1 VIGGRRAGLLAGLF
15 LLAAGAAAGPAAAD
29 ERAPT
34 GPQLAVAAGVVQL
47 FDPDLSGFASIAWQD
62 RHGARRASPWLFAEA
77 TARDHFF
84 GFGALVDFPVGSRTL
99 VTPSLAI
106 ALYHE
111 HDGLGLGSMFEI
123 RSALEATWPL
133 RSGRI
138 GAAFLHYSN
147 ARIGGD
153 HNPGTEALLLV
164 WVMPIGARSRGISRW
179 SAG

>member
-1 VIGGRRAGLLAGLF
+1 MIHGRRAGVQAALLLV
-15 LLAAGAAAGPAAAD
+15 AAGAGAGPAAAGD
-29 ERAPT
+29 PAPT
-34 GPQLAVAAGVVQL
+34 GPHLAVAAGIVQL
-47 FDPDLSGFASIAWQD
+47 FDPDVSGFVSIGWQD
-62 RHGARRASPWLFAEA
+62 RRGSRRASPWLFAE
-77 TARDHFF
+77 TTSRDHFF

-133 RSGRI
+133 RAGRI

-164 WVMPIGARSRGISRW
+164 WMTPIGQR
-179 SAG
+179 

>member
-1 VIGGRRAGLLAGLF
+1 VIHGRRAGVLAALL
-15 LLAAGAAAGPAAAD
+15 LLAAGADAEPSAAD
-29 ERAPT
+29 DRAPT
-34 GPQLAVAAGVVQL
+34 GPHLAVAAGLAEL
-47 FDPDLSGFASIAWQD
+47 FDPDLCGLASIAWQD
-62 RHGARRASPWLFAEA
+62 RHGARRASPWLFAE
-77 TARDHFF
+77 TTERDHFF

-111 HDGLGLGSMFEI
+111 HDGLGLGSMFEV

-133 RSGRI
+133 RTGRI
-138 GAAFLHYSN
+138 GAAVLHYSN

-164 WVMPIGARSRGISRW
+164 WMTPIGAR
-179 SAG
+179 

>member
-1 VIGGRRAGLLAGLF
+1 MIRGRRAGVRAALL
-15 LLAAGAAAGPAAAD
+15 LLAAGATAGPAAAD
-29 ERAPT
+29 DWAPT
-34 GPQLAVAAGVVQL
+34 GPHLAVAMGAAQI
-47 FDPDLSGFASIAWQD
+47 FDPDLRGFASIAWQD

-99 VTPSLAI
+99 VTPSLAV

-111 HDGLGLGSMFEI
+111 HEGLGLGSMFEI

-164 WVMPIGARSRGISRW
+164 WMTPIGAR
-179 SAG
+179 